1 MMSRKSLLIGLA
13 SALVLFVVV
22 SQAGAQCAMC
32 RTALESSAEG
42 RALIEKLNLGIIL
55 LIAAPFGIAVAV
67 GVAMAKSRRR
77 LRAAEAPHLPLA
89 APFS

>member
-1 MMSRKSLLIGLA
+1 MMSRKSLLVALA
-13 SALVLFVVV
+13 AALVLFAVA

-42 RALIEKLNLGIIL
+42 RALIEKLNLGIML
-55 LIAAPFGIAVAV
+55 LLAAPFGIAAAVA
-67 GVAMAKSRRR
+67 VAMAKSRRR
-77 LRAAEAPHLPLA
+77 LRAVEAPHLPLA

>member
-1 MMSRKSLLIGLA
+1 MSNKRLLIGLVA
-13 SALVLFVVV
+13 ALALFVVV
-22 SQAGAQCAMC
+22 PQAGAQCAMC
-32 RTALESSAEG
+32 RTALESSADA

-55 LIAAPFGIAVAV
+55 LLAAPFGIAVAV

-77 LRAAEAPHLPLA
+77 LMAAEAPHLPLT